1 MISIITYK
9 FKNIYYTKCQSQGD
23 QFTSFDIQYF
33 IYQNDSWYYILKL
46 KN

>member
-9 FKNIYYTKCQSQGD
+9 FKNIHVYYTKGQSQGD

-33 IYQNDSWYYILKL
+33 IYQNDSWY
-46 KN
+46 